1 MTSQSSRSPAT
12 ASASTG
18 DATCIPTGRAPAQ
31 NRQKTGTMKVAT
43 TKNHSNKGSP
53 SFQ

>member
-1 MTSQSSRSPAT
+1 MNVFGASIAWTAWLMMILLSQHPDLCVA
-12 ASASTG
+12 
-18 DATCIPTGRAPAQ
+18 DQ